1 MEKKAAGECKMR
13 LFVKLAVFLGILFSI
28 TGGFV
33 LYSSWPLIFGET
45 IVLETRPVDPFDVL
59 RGQYIVINYEIS
71 TIPLLKNAVLGDSVY
86 VVLQENENKTV
97 EYNSTSFIIPSR
109 GYFIKGTVRNIA
121 DDRMTLEY
129 GIEQYFFERVIAKT
143 PVKNLVFFEKQI
155 VLEVLRIFL
164 SFNKSTIF
172 RARSSASPT
181 LKRMPFF
188 LSSMIFS
195 IPPTRLAMHGFA

>member
-1 MEKKAAGECKMR
+1 MR

-129 GIEQYFFERVIAKT
+129 GIEQYFFERNAEFTMQNLTVAVKISSSGRAKISELLQNGKPIEMKYKKIGLT
-143 PVKNLVFFEKQI
+143 
-155 VLEVLRIFL
+155 
-164 SFNKSTIF
+164 S
-172 RARSSASPT
+172 
-181 LKRMPFF
+181 
-188 LSSMIFS
+188 
-195 IPPTRLAMHGFA
+195 